1 MEVSGEE
8 RLRELLFRL
17 CNARGVSGDEAE
29 VRNILR
35 QELSGDIRT
44 DTLGN
49 LLVRRPDPA
58 EGREP
63 VRVMLAAHQ
72 DEVGFMVTRIEKDGR
87 LRFATVGGIDPRVLP
102 GLTLLV
108 GGDRIPGVIGVGPP
122 HLLEPD
128 STPSVPRAD
137 DLLIDV
143 GCSSREEAERW
154 FKVGDYATF
163 ATLAREVG
171 SGLVMAK
178 ALDDRAGC
186 AVLVEVLRGEYPG
199 VELHGVFTVQEE
211 LGLRGVRV
219 AAHAVAPQVGVALEG
234 TICADGPA
242 WEEPEWVTKVGAG
255 PALSLMDRT
264 SVASPALVAK
274 LQEAARSSSIPFQL
288 RRSAVGGND
297 AGAMS
302 RALEG
307 AATAV
312 VSVPCRYLHGPAS
325 VAAIADVV
333 GAARLIVAF
342 LDELGRAG
350 VRSRP

>member
-1 MEVSGEE
+1 MEVNGGE

-17 CNARGVSGDEAE
+17 CDARGVSGDEAE

-35 QELSGDIRT
+35 SELSGDIRT

-49 LLVRRPDPA
+49 LLVRRADPA
-58 EGREP
+58 GSAEP

-87 LRFATVGGIDPRVLP
+87 LRFAVAGGIDPRVLP
-102 GLTLLV
+102 GLAVLV

-122 HLLEPD
+122 HLLEPGAK
-128 STPSVPRAD
+128 PPVPRVD
-137 DLLIDV
+137 ELLIDV

-154 FKVGDYATF
+154 FKAGDYATF
-163 ATLAREVG
+163 ATRAREIG

-199 VELHGVFTVQEE
+199 VELHGAFTVQEE
-211 LGLRGVRV
+211 LGLRGARV
-219 AAHAVAPQVGVALEG
+219 AAHAIAPQVGVALEG

-242 WEEPEWVTKVGAG
+242 REEPDWVTRVGAG

-264 SVASPALVAK
+264 SIANPALLAM
-274 LQEAARSSSIPFQL
+274 LQEAARADGIPFQL
-288 RRSAVGGND
+288 RRSAMGGND

-302 RALEG
+302 RALAG
-307 AATAV
+307 AATAS

-325 VAAIADVV
+325 VASLADMAA
-333 GAARLIVAF
+333 AARLISAF
-342 LDELGRAG
+342 LQELGRTG
-350 VRSRP
+350 FPSRP